1 MPTLVAGDRLYKQI
15 DAGIN
20 HSCALSQADVA
31 FCWGTGSAIGDGEG
45 GSQSAPVRVAGN
57 LKFMQLSTGWSHTC
71 AVTFDRQAYC
81 WGGFITGQVNGSMP
95 VSTVVPLAVM
105 TDYRFTQ
112 ISIGEHLACGI
123 KPNGVALCWGLGWT
137 QDGRAHQI
145 HAIM

>member
-1 MPTLVAGDRLYKQI
+1 MFSRKIV
-15 DAGIN
+15 
-20 HSCALSQADVA
+20 
-31 FCWGTGSAIGDGEG
+31 
-45 GSQSAPVRVAGN
+45 
-57 LKFMQLSTGWSHTC
+57 
-71 AVTFDRQAYC
+71 
-81 WGGFITGQVNGSMP
+81 
-95 VSTVVPLAVM
+95 VM